1 MGYVATQ
8 TGKGKMKTGMGKAK
22 KASAGTLKNV
32 SINKMVP
39 APKAKRN

>member
-8 TGKGKMKTGMGKAK
+8 KGKKTGMKNAK

-32 SINKMVP
+32 ASNKMVP
-39 APKAKRN
+39 APKAKRT